1 MIRDDLIRIVKIFQ
15 NNGFDEVTNKKATE
29 DEIADFMDYFD
40 DNVKHKAGVELVFD
54 LEKYGLSKNATAEE
68 IDSVG
73 GTTCMQFVFS
83 IASLFFPVTFP
94 LTIIPGETQFT
105 VIL

>member
-40 DNVKHKAGVELVFD
+40 DNVKNKAGVELVFD

-68 IDSVG
+68 IVDFALRG
-73 GTTCMQFVFS
+73 DN
-83 IASLFFPVTFP
+83 
-94 LTIIPGETQFT
+94 
-105 VIL
+105 